1 MQALVRYAC
10 VLFQAWAD
18 TMFRRLL
25 MLCVF
30 LAYASAAAAQH
41 KAYKD
46 IESSL
51 LVTGTIDVTAA
62 GDVAA
67 YALKQSDQLPTG
79 IVDMV
84 ASVAPHWKFE
94 PIALQANA
102 VSRSEMN
109 LLFIAKKQENGK
121 FSLNLRSAYFMAP
134 PAAGKEEQLALDKTG
149 FKPPVYPL
157 SLQYDGVAG
166 NVYVAI
172 KVGRDGRVIDA
183 DVMQIDLRK
192 VGSQPQLQ
200 RWRNAFKRSALAA
213 AKTWTFHVP
222 AAGPNAGQAYWVGT
236 VPIAYA
242 FDPEPPAY
250 GSWQT
255 YVPGPYTVIPWMSD
269 KHIADRDPGAMSP
282 NTFHAE
288 GEGRCLLTPLNG
300 G

>member
-1 MQALVRYAC
+1 
-10 VLFQAWAD
+10 
-18 TMFRRLL
+18 MFRRLL
-25 MLCVF
+25 MLCAF
-30 LAYASAAAAQH
+30 LACSPVALAQH
-41 KAYKD
+41 KAYKEV
-46 IESSL
+46 ESSL
-51 LVTGTIDVTAA
+51 LVTGTIDVTPT
-62 GDVAA
+62 GEVAT
-67 YALKQSDQLPTG
+67 YALKESEKLPTG

-94 PIALQANA
+94 PIALQDKA
-102 VSRSEMN
+102 VSRSEMS

-134 PAAGKEEQLALDKTG
+134 PAAGKEEQLAFDKTD

-157 SLQYDGVAG
+157 SLQYDGVAA

-213 AKTWTFHVP
+213 ANNWTFHVP
-222 AAGPNAGQAYWVGT
+222 TAGSNAGQAYWVGT
-236 VPIAYA
+236 VPISYA
-242 FDPEPPAY
+242 FDGELPAY

-288 GEGRCLLTPLNG
+288 GESRRLLTPLG
-300 G
+300 GG